1 MSRIVCAP
9 ETLLPAIAAG
19 DTVYFSLYSST
30 GKPGIGSIAPG
41 WREELQKEGL
51 LPSSRVWDFVTIAL
65 AVAAA
70 DLACLRGGSADG
82 WTRIIDLQVNVFDP
96 QPWIGQREALQ
107 LALRFLTGDFWTIAI
122 LPGGDAPPMTTAP
135 VVRDADCISL
145 LSGGVDSLVGAI
157 DLQALG
163 RKPIYVSQTAKG
175 DKQTQQDYAA
185 ALGAADRHFQWN
197 HRIKHLHSFERSTR
211 GRSIVFFAFAAL
223 ATSALAHTDGKSE
236 IFVPENGFISLNVAL
251 NPGRFGSYSTK
262 TTHPVF
268 LQRLQAIWDAVEIP
282 AVLKMPYQFKTKGE
296 MLDECADQVMLKQLV
311 GQSTSCG
318 RFGYYGYTHC
328 GRCVPC
334 QVRRAAFLKAGQTD
348 ATSGYIFGPLGKRG
362 NAREDG
368 ANDINAV
375 ASAFLR
381 YENQGGRRFAG
392 GALSFATATD
402 RPQYEGVVA
411 RGLEELGALMKHH
424 GVL

>member
-9 ETLLPAIAAG
+9 ELLLPSVPAS
-19 DTVYFSLYSST
+19 DTEYFSLFSST
-30 GKPGIGSIAPG
+30 GKPGIGSIAPR
-41 WREELQKEGL
+41 WREEVQKEGL
-51 LPSSRVWDFVTIAL
+51 LPSARVWDFVTIAL

-82 WTRIIDLQVNVFDP
+82 WTRVIELEVNVFEP
-96 QPWIGQREALQ
+96 EPWVEQRAALQ
-107 LALRFLTGDFWTIAI
+107 SALRFLTGDFWTINI

-135 VVRDADCISL
+135 VTRDADCISL

-157 DLQALG
+157 DLHTLG
-163 RKPIYVSQTAKG
+163 RRPIYVSQTAKG
-175 DKQTQQDYAA
+175 DKQTQQEYAA

-197 HRIKHLHSFERSTR
+197 HRIKHTRDFERSTR

-223 ATSALAHTDGKSE
+223 ATSALDTTNGPAE

-251 NPGRFGSYSTK
+251 NPGRFGSFSTK

-268 LQRLQAIWDAVEIP
+268 LRRLQAVWDAVGIP
-282 AVLKMPYQFKTKGE
+282 AVLKAPYQFRTKGE
-296 MLDECADQVMLKQLV
+296 MLTECADQIMLAQLV
-311 GQSTSCG
+311 GKSTSCG

-334 QVRRAAFLKAGQTD
+334 QVRRGAFLKAQQKDT
-348 ATSGYIFGPLGKRG
+348 TSGYIFHALGRPG
-362 NAREDG
+362 SAREDG

-381 YENQGGRRFAG
+381 LQDKGVQRFVG
-392 GALSFATATD
+392 GALSFAAPGD
-402 RPQYEGVVA
+402 RPSYEGVVA
-411 RGLEELGALMKHH
+411 RGLEELGVLLHQH

>member
-1 MSRIVCAP
+1 MSKIVCAP
-9 ETLLPAIAAG
+9 EALLPAVTAV
-19 DTVYFSLYSST
+19 DTIYFSLYSST

-41 WREELQKEGL
+41 WREDVQKEGL
-51 LPSSRVWDFVTIAL
+51 LPSSRIWDFVTIAL

-96 QPWIGQREALQ
+96 APWIDQCEALQ
-107 LALRFLTGDFWTIAI
+107 LALRFLTGDFWTISI

-157 DLQALG
+157 DLQASG

-175 DKQTQQDYAA
+175 DKKTQQDYAA

-197 HRIKHLHSFERSTR
+197 HRIKHLHAFERSTR
-211 GRSIVFFAFAAL
+211 GRSIVFFAFAVL
-223 ATSALAHTDGKSE
+223 GTSALAPANGKYE

-268 LQRLQAIWDAVEIP
+268 LQRLQAIWDAVGIP
-282 AVLKMPYQFKTKGE
+282 AVLRTPYQFKTKGE
-296 MLDECADQVMLKQLV
+296 MLAGCSDQLMLQQLV

-348 ATSGYIFGPLGKRG
+348 ATREYIFDSLGNRD
-362 NAREDG
+362 NAREHG

-381 YENQGGRRFAG
+381 YQSQGGGRFVG
-392 GALSFATATD
+392 GALSFAAATT
-402 RPQYEGVVA
+402 RPHYEGVVT

-424 GVL
+424 RVI